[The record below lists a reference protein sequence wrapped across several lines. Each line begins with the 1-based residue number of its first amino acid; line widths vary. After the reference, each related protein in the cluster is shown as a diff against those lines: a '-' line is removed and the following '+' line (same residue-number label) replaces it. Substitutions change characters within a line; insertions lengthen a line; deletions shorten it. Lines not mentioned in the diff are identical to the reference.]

1 MGSRIPE
8 HCYPSFNNR
17 FSRMCLLTKAKI
29 EMASVI
35 CMGLAVLA
43 C

>member
-8 HCYPSFNNR
+8 HCYPSFNNI
-17 FSRMCLLTKAKI
+17 FPKTCLLTKAKI

-35 CMGLAVLA
+35 RMSLAVLA

>member
-17 FSRMCLLTKAKI
+17 FSRTCLLTKAKI